1 MFDRRLLQNFD
12 WLLLV
17 LVMII
22 AAMGIVNL
30 YSAGFNR
37 TTPGATPIYLKQI
50 YWLGVGL
57 ILMSVT
63 VLYDYRH
70 LQKLAFPLYI
80 LTIVLLLA
88 VMFGGKMVSG
98 SRRWLPLGPFSFQP
112 SELAKIAIIMVLARY
127 FSRGLPSASL
137 GFKDLLMPL
146 GLVLLPVVI
155 IIRQPDLGSAVLVM
169 LVAMSMILFVGVNW
183 RTLLVSTFSLLLL
196 SPVIWH
202 FLKDYQRQRVLTFL
216 NPDKDPLGAGYHI
229 IQSKIAVGSGQL
241 KGKGFLHGT
250 QSQLQ
255 FLPEQH
261 TDFAFS
267 VFAEEWGFI
276 GSVVLLLL
284 FTGLTLWGLQVARD
298 CKENFGHLLAL
309 GVVSLIFW
317 QFFINM
323 GMVTGLLPVV
333 GIPLPFFSYGGSS
346 LITTFLGVGFLL
358 NIRMRRFLYGG

>member
-17 LVMII
+17 LVLLI

-37 TTPGATPIYLKQI
+37 TPPGSTPIYLKQV
-50 YWLGVGL
+50 YWLGVGV
-57 ILMSVT
+57 ILMCLTLV
-63 VLYDYRH
+63 YDYRH
-70 LQKLAFPLYI
+70 LEKLAYPLYI
-80 LTIVLLLA
+80 LTVILLLA

-98 SRRWLPLGPFSFQP
+98 SRRWLPLGPLSFQP
-112 SELAKIAIIMVLARY
+112 AELAKIAIVLVMARC
-127 FSRGLPSASL
+127 FNRRLHSSPLRL
-137 GFKDLLMPL
+137 KDLLVPV
-146 GLVLLPVVI
+146 GLVLLPVLLIVK
-155 IIRQPDLGSAVLVM
+155 QPDLGSGLLVLV
-169 LVAMSMILFVGVNW
+169 VAMSMILFVGVNW
-183 RTLLVSTFSLLLL
+183 RTLAAGTLSLVLL

-216 NPDKDPLGAGYHI
+216 NPEHDPLGAGYHI
-229 IQSKIAVGSGQL
+229 IQSKIAVGSGQFW
-241 KGKGFLHGT
+241 GKGFLHGT

-261 TDFAFS
+261 TDFVFS

-276 GSVVLLLL
+276 GSVFLLLL
-284 FTGLTLWGLQVARD
+284 FTGLTLWGLQTSRD

-309 GVVSLIFW
+309 GVTSLIFW
-317 QFFINM
+317 QFFINL

-333 GIPLPFFSYGGSS
+333 GIPLPLFSYGGSS
-346 LITTFLGVGFLL
+346 LITTLLGVGFLL
-358 NIRMRRFLYGG
+358 NIRMRRFLFGG

>member
-12 WLLLV
+12 WLLLG
-17 LVMII
+17 LVVII

-30 YSAGFNR
+30 YSAGYNR
-37 TTPGATPIYLKQI
+37 IPPGATPIYLKQI

-57 ILMSVT
+57 ALMGLT
-63 VLYDYRH
+63 ILYDYRY
-70 LQKLAFPLYI
+70 LEKMAFPLYLI
-80 LTIVLLLA
+80 SVVLLLA

-98 SRRWLPLGPFSFQP
+98 SRRWLPLGPMSFQP
-112 SELAKIAIIMVLARY
+112 AELTKIAIVLVLARY
-127 FSRGLPSASL
+127 FSRRLPSAPL
-137 GFKDLLMPL
+137 RLKDLLGPL
-146 GLVLLPVVI
+146 ALVLLPVLLIV
-155 IIRQPDLGSAVLVM
+155 RQPDLGSGIVVL
-169 LVAMSMILFVGVNW
+169 LVAGSMVLFVGVNW
-183 RTLLVSTFSLLLL
+183 RTLLWSTLSLVLL

-216 NPDKDPLGAGYHI
+216 HPEQDPLGAGYHI
-229 IQSKIAVGSGQL
+229 IQSKIAVGSGQFW
-241 KGKGFLHGT
+241 GKGFMHGT

-261 TDFAFS
+261 TDFVFS

-317 QFFINM
+317 QFFINL

-346 LITTFLGVGFLL
+346 LISTLLGVGFLL
-358 NIRMRRFLYGG
+358 NIRMRRFLFGG

>member
-12 WLLLV
+12 WLLLGLV
-17 LVMII
+17 LLI
-22 AAMGIVNL
+22 AGIGIVNL
-30 YSAGFNR
+30 YSAGYNR
-37 TTPGATPIYLKQI
+37 TPPGSSPVYLKQI

-57 ILMSVT
+57 ALMGLT

-70 LQKLAFPLYI
+70 LQKLAYPLYI
-80 LTIVLLLA
+80 VSVVLLLA

-98 SRRWLPLGPFSFQP
+98 SRRWLPLGPLSFQP
-112 SELAKIAIIMVLARY
+112 AELTKIAIILVLARY
-127 FSRGLPSASL
+127 FSRRLPSQPL
-137 GFKDLLMPL
+137 RLKDLVVPVA
-146 GLVLLPVVI
+146 LVLLPVLLIVK
-155 IIRQPDLGSAVLVM
+155 QPDLGSGILVL

-183 RTLLVSTFSLLLL
+183 RTLAWSSLTVVLL
-196 SPVIWH
+196 SPVIWY

-216 NPDKDPLGAGYHI
+216 NPEKDPLGAGYHI

-241 KGKGFLHGT
+241 WGKGFLHGT

-317 QFFINM
+317 QFFINL
-323 GMVTGLLPVV
+323 GMVTGVLPVV

-358 NIRMRRFLYGG
+358 NIRMRRFLFGG